1 MPTDPDD
8 HDYIKKLLEQELA
21 DACGRSRE
29 ELIAQYASDGL
40 TQQAAEAHVDLLM
53 KDLAERQAREQEE
66 AEFMRNATVSREQL
80 ESDLR
85 GLGME
90 RFRRMYADRGVRVN
104 ETGGT

>member
-53 KDLAERQAREQEE
+53 KDLAERQAR
-66 AEFMRNATVSREQL
+66 V
-80 ESDLR
+80 
-85 GLGME
+85 
-90 RFRRMYADRGVRVN
+90 RRMYADRGVRVN